1 MFFETVTDTLEGN
14 QETQSLSL
22 ALSTVFTKQLIEL
35 NRGNE
40 WLRFDMRRSFESGF
54 RVWIS

>member
-1 MFFETVTDTLEGN
+1 MYFETVTDTLEGN

-54 RVWIS
+54 